1 MKNDNSL
8 PTNIS
13 ADEIEKVK
21 ESLKV
26 VEGLKYKRT
35 TYSEKDKQEVA
46 KYAIMSGAT
55 ASIRKFRQKFPHL
68 TESTV
73 RPWVKSYKKSLKEQK
88 KVNSANI
95 APRVG
100 KPRGRPLLLEEELD
114 TKIRSMLSSLRLA
127 GAGINIHV
135 VRGVLN
141 GLIRANPIKFG
152 KYVNFKVTRSWTR
165 SLYQRMNFSRRAV
178 TTSRPIITRS
188 LWAEVRS
195 RYLFEIIDNALKYS
209 IPDELIINVDQTP
222 SKFVATDNVTMAAK
236 GEKHISRAGATDK
249 RAITVTLCETL
260 DGHILPFQLIYTG
273 KTERS
278 LPNVKFP
285 RGFCLAYNP
294 KHWSNEN
301 ETLRLIEDVLVPYI
315 AKIKEE
321 KSLPESQKSLL
332 LWDAFKAQ
340 STQKVKDALATHN
353 IELVMVPKNMTH
365 LLQPLD
371 LTTNA
376 SFKKFEKRAFTE
388 YFTSCIMKALEIDP
402 DRDVASIEVD
412 LRLSTLKP
420 RHAKVM
426 TELYDHLRT
435 QAGKDII
442 RAGWKA
448 AGISENLADARKNQ
462 KNPIKDNPFE

>member
-1 MKNDNSL
+1 
-8 PTNIS
+8 
-13 ADEIEKVK
+13 
-21 ESLKV
+21 
-26 VEGLKYKRT
+26 
-35 TYSEKDKQEVA
+35 
-46 KYAIMSGAT
+46 
-55 ASIRKFRQKFPHL
+55 
-68 TESTV
+68 
-73 RPWVKSYKKSLKEQK
+73 
-88 KVNSANI
+88 
-95 APRVG
+95 
-100 KPRGRPLLLEEELD
+100 
-114 TKIRSMLSSLRLA
+114 
-127 GAGINIHV
+127 
-135 VRGVLN
+135 
-141 GLIRANPIKFG
+141 
-152 KYVNFKVTRSWTR
+152 
-165 SLYQRMNFSRRAV
+165 MNFSRQAV

-222 SKFVATDNVTMAAK
+222 SKFVATDKMTMAAK

-332 LWDAFKAQ
+332 LWDAFNTQ
-340 STQKVKDALATHN
+340 STQKVKDALTTHN

-388 YFTSCIMKALEIDP
+388 YFTSFIMKALEIDP

-426 TELYDHLRT
+426 SELYDHLRT
-435 QAGKDII
+435 PAGKDI

-448 AGISENLADARKNQ
+448 AGISKILADARKNQ